1 MTLVFSGLLGWMQNM
16 INRHYQW
23 STYWTMEN
31 RHWPIVLLRTPFFS
45 LVKHG
50 RFEAS
55 GLCRAKQ
62 RNALAHHVTPGTLYI
77 YIYLGITAFV
87 RAQISYMVTV
97 AITLKLHGDLF
108 IMLYA
113 SMFFFAFTI
122 TRKLRRKSLMLIA
135 LHDTSLQVTWNHN
148 CFLANFLLCSRA
160 G

>member
-1 MTLVFSGLLGWMQNM
+1 
-16 INRHYQW
+16 
-23 STYWTMEN
+23 
-31 RHWPIVLLRTPFFS
+31 
-45 LVKHG
+45 
-50 RFEAS
+50 
-55 GLCRAKQ
+55 
-62 RNALAHHVTPGTLYI
+62 
-77 YIYLGITAFV
+77 
-87 RAQISYMVTV
+87 MVTV